1 MLREH
6 FLCSVLKSG
15 STSWQVFFHQHQIQT
30 RQIVDC
36 AYNDSCPAPSNT
48 HLNIIQVKT
57 VWKVNGIVDNLP
69 FALIRPLIRCLL
81 GEAPV

>member
-1 MLREH
+1 MLRDH

-15 STSWQVFFHQHQIQT
+15 STSWQVFFHQHQIHNQ
-30 RQIVDC
+30 QIVDC

-48 HLNIIQVKT
+48 HLNIIQVET
-57 VWKVNGIVDNLP
+57 VWKVNWIL
-69 FALIRPLIRCLL
+69 FAVLIGRLL

>member
-57 VWKVNGIVDNLP
+57 V
-69 FALIRPLIRCLL
+69 
-81 GEAPV
+81 